1 MKQNLSQYTVRLVLR
16 NLLTAHQYARVLE
29 ATQSSSDILSAC
41 QPLRLVTQ
49 DEYREAEA
57 LALTESIDVVTA
69 LSQLGYMSWIQS
81 WDAHY
86 VDQQEMLA
94 RMVPVEFWVPT
105 ETVLLTAPLF
115 TDEQFENMLSKVGW
129 RGLVNKVVRPAAKVF
144 RRGRRSYKNL
154 TGQISARLWRIR
166 WTVYYSDAGYSVR
179 RLISKVKR
187 TA

>member
-16 NLLTAHQYARVLE
+16 NLLTAHQYARVLA

-41 QPLRLVTQ
+41 QPLRLVTEE
-49 DEYREAEA
+49 EYREAEA
-57 LALTESIDVVTA
+57 LALAESIDVVTA
-69 LSQLGYMSWIQS
+69 LSQLGYMTWIQS
-81 WDAHY
+81 WDAHN

-94 RMVPVEFWVPT
+94 RMVPAESWVPT

-115 TDEQFENMLSKVGW
+115 TDEQFESMLSRVGW
-129 RGLVNKVVRPAAKVF
+129 RGLVNKVMRPATTVF
-144 RRGRRSYKNL
+144 RRGRRSCRNL
-154 TGQISARLWRIR
+154 TGKLSAVVWRVR
-166 WTVYYSDAGYSVR
+166 WTVYYSDAGYNVR